1 MKTAH
6 LTDLQDRPT
15 TARVIWCILAT
26 HIIWEGVV
34 KAGFKSDPIFTACMS
49 SFLMRTRVDKSLV
62 TKLESKVTD
71 GLKEIAAATK
81 KVSTLESEVKSL
93 KPTVQTHT
101 KEITAL
107 KAKK

>member
-1 MKTAH
+1 MA
-6 LTDLQDRPT
+6 QG
-15 TARVIWCILAT
+15 VLAGLSL
-26 HIIWEGVV
+26 GVV
-34 KAGFKSDPIFTACMS
+34 PEGQFVDSVGFSD
-49 SFLMRTRVDKSLV
+49 LGGGGV
-62 TKLESKVTD
+62 

-81 KVSTLESEVKSL
+81 KVYTLESEVKSL